1 MNRTTLETFKIVG
14 LSVRTTNENG
24 QAATDIPA
32 LWSRFF
38 AEEISSKIT
47 HKLSDDMYCMYT
59 DYEKDHTKP
68 YTTILGY
75 KVDSGA
81 SVPEGLTAKTVE
93 AHTYDVIPAK
103 GKMSEGFV
111 FQAWQKI
118 WNSDMNRTY
127 TADFEVYGSK
137 AWDPENAEIEI
148 YIAVK

>member
-1 MNRTTLETFKIVG
+1 MTTTKLEAFKIVG

-38 AEEISSKIT
+38 AEGIPSKIT
-47 HKLSDDMYCMYT
+47 DKLSDDMYCMYT

-75 KVDSGA
+75 KLDKGA
-81 SVPEGLTAKTVE
+81 PVPEGLTSKMVE

-118 WNSDMNRTY
+118 WNSDMNRSY
-127 TADFEVYGSK
+127 TADFEVYGVK
-137 AWDPENAEIEI
+137 ARDPENAEIEI
-148 YIAVK
+148 YIALK